1 MTAKN
6 KLGLFDLTM
15 IVVGLVIGM
24 GIFRT
29 SSDAANA
36 AITPS
41 LFFIAWFAG
50 GIVALCGALTY
61 AEIGSRFPVT
71 GGYYKVFAECYHPS
85 IAFAINC
92 IILISNAASMSGVN
106 PSRPTFQEGVPWKCI
121 RCGISSP
128 CARI

>member
-1 MTAKN
+1 MTPKN

-36 AITPS
+36 ALTPV

-61 AEIGSRFPVT
+61 AEIGSRFPDYRRV
-71 GGYYKVFAECYHPS
+71 
-85 IAFAINC
+85 
-92 IILISNAASMSGVN
+92 L
-106 PSRPTFQEGVPWKCI
+106 
-121 RCGISSP
+121 
-128 CARI
+128 